1 MEQKLKSGHSSS
13 LSSQDRSMLI
23 SFIEEY
29 KADNRKSVT
38 NDHILEIVD
47 LVTKNKKPNLPQIF
61 VQLGPVIDLLAQLET
76 KSKPIKIIIA
86 QQAEVLESSKTIKE
100 IFTTFTSNL
109 KRELLKAQ
117 IHPDHGAPKQKK
129 PTNNGFL
136 DTLLRNSSRTRTQQ
150 RCCH

>member
-1 MEQKLKSGHSSS
+1 MEQKLKSGQSSS

-47 LVTKNKKPNLPQIF
+47 TIVKNRKPNLPQIF
-61 VQLGPVIDLLAQLET
+61 VQLGPVIDVLAQLET

-109 KRELLKAQ
+109 NRELLKAQ
-117 IHPDHGAPKQKK
+117 IHPDHGIPKKEKQ
-129 PTNNGFL
+129 
-136 DTLLRNSSRTRTQQ
+136 
-150 RCCH
+150 